1 MPDAI
6 PKRFLHEAVDAGRC
20 GSGMVM
26 AFHRAAHSPE
36 RLRVLPN
43 CRACHWD
50 QAQIVEHRRAQPH
63 GHIAEG
69 TQRLLGEV
77 VGTFQV
83 ASELVCGSGPKFLQ
97 APQLHS

>member
-1 MPDAI
+1 MPACFAELPCLPLDS
-6 PKRFLHEAVDAGRC
+6 
-20 GSGMVM
+20 GSK
-26 AFHRAAHSPE
+26 PE
-36 RLRVLPN
+36 
-43 CRACHWD
+43 
-50 QAQIVEHRRAQPH
+50 IVEHRRAQPH

-77 VGTFQV
+77 LGIFQV